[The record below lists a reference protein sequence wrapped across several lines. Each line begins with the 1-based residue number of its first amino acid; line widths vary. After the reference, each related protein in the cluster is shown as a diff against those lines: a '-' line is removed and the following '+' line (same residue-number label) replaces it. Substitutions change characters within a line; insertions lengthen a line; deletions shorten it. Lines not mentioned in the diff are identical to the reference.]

1 LQPVFAINVLF
12 VFAPFTFTVVPK
24 ALVSV
29 VNAMLSFVNE
39 HTRKKFVITDD
50 LFVVC
55 KELGWN
61 LKEIETC
68 GGVRSYMKKHLKHG
82 LSFVFDD

>member
-1 LQPVFAINVLF
+1 
-12 VFAPFTFTVVPK
+12 
-24 ALVSV
+24 

-39 HTRKKFVITDD
+39 NTRKKFIITDD

-61 LKEIETC
+61 LKEIEHC
-68 GGVRSYMKKHLKHG
+68 GSINSYMKKHLKHG
-82 LSFVFDD
+82 LSFVFD